1 MAKYIYSTMS
11 ADNKVAI
18 YKENAEGKQVVNG
31 AITIKGQANIM
42 DKKLLMT
49 PKGALTTLEDKE
61 YDLIKD
67 NTHFK
72 KWIEKGFIK
81 VESKK
86 VNADEV
92 AKKDMTAK
100 DKSAQKTKDDY
111 DKSQKAKVVLEE
123 K

>member
-18 YKENAEGKQVVNG
+18 YKKNAEGKQVVNG
-31 AITIKGQANIM
+31 AITIKGKSNIM

-111 DKSQKAKVVLEE
+111 SKSVKAKVVVEE